1 MTSIESIDLRFEKIS
16 KKVKNGKH
24 LFFYCLANVDE
35 NNEIS
40 EMKYKNDIAAKRVN
54 EHQKKLDEQIKIQEE
69 LKQHVSSKSNETV
82 DIKAGQ
88 TIEDVYVS
96 LRTRGKLLKGQKSKD
111 APILKAEQ
119 KVLLLPERSVRIIKE
134 FLVELRDKNENTVD
148 SLKKENDLMKETAN
162 HLFNKIKEQ
171 HERDRLQG
179 APEENK
185 VKDLLKKYE
194 ALLGDKL
201 PVYSQLDK
209 EISETSQMH
218 SGILDQK
225 NMLEKE
231 NATLS
236 KNYAEIKR
244 MISKYNNDID
254 GINDMVAGQ
263 KLTEDE
269 RVRKKERVLEMQ
281 QQLLAEVNEK
291 VHHTLKQNEVLAKEL
306 QQREET
312 LNDMQEKCDHIG
324 IKELDPKIE
333 DNIHNFISV
342 QKERRQFQDES
353 EDMPLEWDSRFRGH
367 VQEMSSELKKTTNEY
382 PSNKN
387 FPAVMDEWFDATA
400 ELNSTELNNKHLDR
414 KINAQNIKLAL
425 MASMQNDMNDIR
437 EKLNNSSKSENLIFR
452 NNSRGI

>member
-1 MTSIESIDLRFEKIS
+1 
-16 KKVKNGKH
+16 
-24 LFFYCLANVDE
+24 
-35 NNEIS
+35 
-40 EMKYKNDIAAKRVN
+40 
-54 EHQKKLDEQIKIQEE
+54 
-69 LKQHVSSKSNETV
+69 
-82 DIKAGQ
+82 
-88 TIEDVYVS
+88 
-96 LRTRGKLLKGQKSKD
+96 
-111 APILKAEQ
+111 
-119 KVLLLPERSVRIIKE
+119 
-134 FLVELRDKNENTVD
+134 
-148 SLKKENDLMKETAN
+148 
-162 HLFNKIKEQ
+162 
-171 HERDRLQG
+171 
-179 APEENK
+179 
-185 VKDLLKKYE
+185 
-194 ALLGDKL
+194 
-201 PVYSQLDK
+201 
-209 EISETSQMH
+209 
-218 SGILDQK
+218 
-225 NMLEKE
+225 
-231 NATLS
+231 
-236 KNYAEIKR
+236 